1 MKKTIFIMLIVVMCI
16 VAYIAFNYNSYKM
29 QALKASKLNME
40 YENFTENEILGT
52 SLITLINKAVDSNEK
67 NNVNKNNSGR
77 YIDNNEN
84 SIQIEVK
91 FLEADETFDMEAI
104 NKLGAEQFIK
114 NYGAIAFKCTKKE
127 YHKTTNNIK
136 YLLFEQT
143 EIGN

>member
-1 MKKTIFIMLIVVMCI
+1 MKKTIFIILIVVMCI
-16 VAYIAFNYNSYKM
+16 VAYVAFNYNSYKV
-29 QALKASKLNME
+29 QALRTSKLNKE
-40 YENFTENEILGT
+40 YENFTQNEILGT
-52 SLITLINKAVDSNEK
+52 SLITLINKAIDSNEK
-67 NNVNKNNSGR
+67 NNVSKNNWGR

-104 NKLGAEQFIK
+104 NKLGTEQFIK
-114 NYGAIAFKCTKKE
+114 NYGAMAFKCTNKE

-136 YLLFEQT
+136 HLLFEQI